1 MTNASLATTINAR
14 EAAHF
19 GALAADW
26 WDPKGSSAMLHR
38 LNPVRLGFI
47 RKAIDAHFGGDG
59 KLRHPLAGKSVLD
72 VGCGAGLLCEPLARM
87 GAAVTGVD
95 AAPENIEVAKAHAA
109 LSGLD
114 IAYWAG
120 ELANLPG
127 TGRGTA
133 TRSVGV
139 EGHASKRSA
148 FEVRNNAHV
157 PLHHPSD
164 SPPPRSGEVFRFDVV
179 TSMEVIEHVSDPAA
193 FVEELARHLKPD
205 GLLLLSTPNRTA
217 ASRLFL
223 VEAAERLGQVPR
235 GTHDWDQFLTPEEL
249 TELLAEA
256 GLEVVEMQGIAFSP
270 LKGLHLSSNMALN
283 YILSA
288 RST

>member
-1 MTNASLATTINAR
+1 MAKASTAATRNTTIRAS

-26 WDPKGSSAMLHR
+26 WDPHGSSAMLHK

-47 RKAIDAHFGGDG
+47 RAAIDAHFGGDD
-59 KLRHPLAGKSVLD
+59 KARYPLAGKTVMD

-95 AAPENIEVAKAHAA
+95 AAPENVEAAKAHAG

-114 IAYWAG
+114 INYRAG
-120 ELANLPG
+120 ELAEQGLG
-127 TGRGTA
+127 
-133 TRSVGV
+133 
-139 EGHASKRSA
+139 K
-148 FEVRNNAHV
+148 
-157 PLHHPSD
+157 
-164 SPPPRSGEVFRFDVV
+164 FDVV
-179 TSMEVIEHVSDPAA
+179 TSMEVIEHVTDPAA
-193 FVEELARHLKPD
+193 FVAELVRHLKSG

-249 TELLAEA
+249 TALLEDA

-270 LKGLHLSSNMALN
+270 LKGLHLSDNKVLN

-288 RST
+288 RFKA

>member
-1 MTNASLATTINAR
+1 MTNASLSTTINAA

-26 WDPKGSSAMLHR
+26 WDPKGSSAMLHK

-47 RKAIDAHFGGDG
+47 RAAIDTHFGSDG
-59 KLRHPLAGKSVLD
+59 KARFPLAGKTALD

-95 AAPENIEVAKAHAA
+95 AAPENIEAARAHAA
-109 LSGLD
+109 QSGLAID
-114 IAYWAG
+114 YRAG
-120 ELANLPG
+120 EI
-127 TGRGTA
+127 
-133 TRSVGV
+133 
-139 EGHASKRSA
+139 
-148 FEVRNNAHV
+148 
-157 PLHHPSD
+157 
-164 SPPPRSGEVFRFDVV
+164 SGLGLGQFDVV
-179 TSMEVIEHVSDPAA
+179 TSMEVIEHVTDPAA
-193 FVEELARHLKPD
+193 FVGELARHLKPD

-235 GTHDWDQFLTPEEL
+235 GTHDWDKFLPPEEL
-249 TELLAEA
+249 TALLEGA
-256 GLEVVEMQGIAFSP
+256 GLEVTAMEGIAFSP
-270 LKGLHLSSNMALN
+270 LKGLHLSSNMAVN

-288 RST
+288 RRSITVRPE

>member
-1 MTNASLATTINAR
+1 MTKASTATTINAA

-26 WDPKGSSAMLHR
+26 WDPKGSSAMLHK

-47 RKAIDAHFGGDG
+47 RNAIDTHFGGDG
-59 KLRHPLAGKSVLD
+59 KTRTPLAGKSALD

-95 AAPENIEVAKAHAA
+95 AAPENVEAAKAHAA
-109 LSGLD
+109 LSGLSID
-114 IAYWAG
+114 YRAG
-120 ELANLPG
+120 EIAAQGLG
-127 TGRGTA
+127 T
-133 TRSVGV
+133 
-139 EGHASKRSA
+139 
-148 FEVRNNAHV
+148 
-157 PLHHPSD
+157 
-164 SPPPRSGEVFRFDVV
+164 FDVV
-179 TSMEVIEHVSDPAA
+179 SSMEVIEHVTDPAA
-193 FVEELARHLKPD
+193 FIAELARHLKPD

-249 TELLAEA
+249 TALLHEA
-256 GLEVVEMQGIAFSP
+256 GLEVSEMRGIAFSP
-270 LKGLHLSSNMALN
+270 LSGLHLSDNKALN

-288 RST
+288 RFRA

>member
-1 MTNASLATTINAR
+1 MTNASAATTINAA

-19 GALAADW
+19 GALAAEW
-26 WDPKGSSAMLHR
+26 WDPKGSSAMLHK

-47 RKAIDAHFGGDG
+47 RSAIDAHFGGDG
-59 KLRHPLAGKSVLD
+59 KARHPLAGETVID

-95 AAPENIEVAKAHAA
+95 AAPENIEAAKAHAA
-109 LSGLD
+109 LSGVAID
-114 IAYWAG
+114 YRAG
-120 ELANLPG
+120 EIAEQGLGQFNI
-127 TGRGTA
+127 
-133 TRSVGV
+133 
-139 EGHASKRSA
+139 
-148 FEVRNNAHV
+148 
-157 PLHHPSD
+157 
-164 SPPPRSGEVFRFDVV
+164 V
-179 TSMEVIEHVSDPAA
+179 TSMEVIEHVTDPAA
-193 FVEELARHLKPD
+193 FIAELARHMKPD

-249 TELLAEA
+249 TVLLADA
-256 GLEVVEMQGIAFSP
+256 GLEVVEIQGIAFSP
-270 LKGLHLSSNMALN
+270 LRGLHLSPNTALN

-288 RST
+288 RHVAN